1 LKSSLF
7 GFLKSSK
14 AKIVKELLSNVGA
27 ASAGGAAVPIAGG
40 APAAAT
46 AGAAKEPAKEKD
58 ESGEEVVRDSLCQAS
73 I

>member
-1 LKSSLF
+1 LKSILF

-14 AKIVKELLSNVGA
+14 AKNVKELLSNVG
-27 ASAGGAAVPIAGG
+27 AGGAAVPIAGG

-46 AGAAKEPAKEKD
+46 AGAAEEPAKEKD
-58 ESGEEVVRDSLCQAS
+58 ESDEEMVRDSLCQAS